1 MSIEMLQSQIDNLK
15 QEIDYLKDQIRELK
29 DTIETI
35 KPAEPESLL
44 SELQELRAWKESALA
59 VDRQW
64 DPQALAVMLGARP
77 GDNVRAV
84 IQREVT
90 KLIERVKQ
98 LEGSN
103 MLQLPW
109 DKAPEWAQWA
119 AMDADG
125 EWAWYSHE
133 PSMVEKGLNNSFDQW
148 LIDGGTAERLCRGFS
163 FPPCTNWKESK
174 RKRP

>member
-1 MSIEMLQSQIDNLK
+1 MSIEMLQAQIDFINQEIENLK
-15 QEIDYLKDQIRELK
+15 EQNRELREAAEK
-29 DTIETI
+29 C
-35 KPAEPESLL
+35 KPAEPAPLFN
-44 SELQELRAWKESALA
+44 ELQELRAWKESTLA

-64 DPQALAVMLGARP
+64 DPQALAAMLGARP

-84 IQREVT
+84 IQREVS
-90 KLIERVKQ
+90 KLVERVKQ

-119 AMDADG
+119 AMDEDTNWYWHSQEPHPFSDT
-125 EWAWYSHE
+125 EWISYHS
-133 PSMVEKGLNNSFDQW
+133 VQDF
-148 LIDGGTAERLCRGFS
+148 T